1 MLCPSDEDWSSQP
14 TDRLLSRWA
23 RRLGRLLMPL
33 GGCRWD
39 SGGPWNPLLLAQLHP
54 FHPYPQPPPPQS
66 KRLVHAYLCAF
77 NPYFHS
83 LFLSNTLGIPG
94 PHCSPGGSEASEP
107 RGPEVVKGLCS
118 PPGD

>member
-54 FHPYPQPPPPQS
+54 FHPYPQPPPPI
-66 KRLVHAYLCAF
+66 KEAGPCLPLCF
-77 NPYFHS
+77 QPMFPFFIS
-83 LFLSNTLGIPG
+83 LEYTWDPWATLLT
-94 PHCSPGGSEASEP
+94 
-107 RGPEVVKGLCS
+107 RGF
-118 PPGD
+118 

>member
-54 FHPYPQPPPPQS
+54 FHPYPQPPPPNQRGWS
-66 KRLVHAYLCAF
+66 MPTSVLSTHISILYFSPIHLGSLGHTAHQGVLRHQ
-77 NPYFHS
+77 NPVAQK
-83 LFLSNTLGIPG
+83 L
-94 PHCSPGGSEASEP
+94 
-107 RGPEVVKGLCS
+107 
-118 PPGD
+118 